1 MIKVYIVDGVEYN
14 VSPDRE
20 EQFLKDFP
28 DAQLL
33 EEENV
38 EKTEP
43 VAETTAS
50 AAGRIDPTSTLSTG
64 SQLEDGSSD
73 SQEAEDEPNILQSL
87 AARSARGVVDAFK
100 GLSSVKDAMIV
111 SAANLFDP
119 DMTAEERQALY
130 DRVEAGIAPGLG
142 VIGLGTDNFE
152 AASDWLTQ
160 YVRDDEL
167 ENQSVTEAIKNGNY
181 AEAAEL
187 TVGGALESIPSV
199 LAALTGY
206 GGIALF
212 GASVAGNKFD
222 EELEKNPEATTLNLA
237 TNAVVSGATEAG
249 FELVTRGILK
259 KAGFINGQ
267 MGAKAAKEFLNQSAG
282 NIAKKVGLGYL
293 GEAGSEAATELT
305 QTINDAYGLLGT
317 GIGEIEG
324 RADDNLVKTVSNNM
338 NNIIDAGIIG
348 GFMGGTISTVG
359 QLGNQTAVRNRAEE
373 ILAPE
378 VQKEEIKRAT
388 NNISR
393 LTKDLENTTDEY
405 QKGLLM
411 GEIESE
417 TDNIIK
423 TKKDISLGLSA
434 LEGDALSEY
443 AENAA
448 EIEIAKKSLEKET
461 TPDAQG
467 VVQKRIDDLVLE
479 NENILE
485 TALTEKFEKTLETS
499 KKEATKL
506 GIDFKEFETTEEVEE
521 YLSSKKGKTKK
532 ESKEIAKSNDGSII
546 QYKDGTQEIIIN
558 KEVAQNNKAVNVAAH
573 ELLHGVLF
581 KTLKDNPGTAIDLGK
596 ALGSEIAKI
605 NIAEV
610 ADSNFARRLALYQND
625 PEAVVGEEVLALF
638 ADAVATGD
646 IKYNDNVFTKFGD
659 GIRRILEFAGV
670 KKKFN
675 TGRDVYNFIKDYN
688 ADIAKGGIRQS
699 IIQGATEGFEGK
711 LIKNKV
717 STKKATQMKK
727 SVTKPLTIDQINE
740 QVKAV
745 EKGKMPQELA
755 AQIAYAYEP
764 LANSIA
770 EKIYRTYPE
779 FKEQGYTKGDFAMD
793 IAFGDPKEIGGV
805 NSIVEIAKEYNPKK
819 DKSLGGWLKDIANQ
833 RAKRIAEVRIG
844 RQKTT
849 GAQTLDAPAVDQ
861 TVDEITPEIKETK
874 AIVEKLNIAAETVD
888 KAKNA
893 VDNAILN
900 AINKL
905 KGTESLTAT
914 KRLAIRNKAFN
925 DILDGRLYRDIQ
937 KEFGRNTNTSKAFT
951 DYLNKNFETLREA
964 AIKNID
970 FQKGVGTSLN
980 WNTKAPTKQEF
991 IDYYLAEGEKKST
1004 RSDRK
1009 RKLAKAVGIEIAN
1022 QAREEYVK
1030 NNPIESEQFKE
1041 QTGIVLASK
1050 SFVDEFVKKNNITKN
1065 YNLSINQDIKSF
1077 DKNFSEYEADVRKLV
1092 KLFNVPGLLNK
1103 SLFMGPFGAKPKSE
1117 GSIQIKNWNKA
1128 SNAMASIDYGK
1139 DLETKIDGRKVFSKV
1154 KAEQYFKGKEMFGSK
1169 TKELLTG
1176 KLIKKVFN
1184 RGPIAI
1190 ETLRIYNKANAEQ
1203 GRIFWEKANEIFQ
1216 NGQNKDLLTAF
1227 ATTVSSTDKERNHPH
1242 TVMAEV
1248 SFVEKNLKDTDK
1260 VTFEHAVPSSY
1271 AAKELLDAMFS
1282 DTKSFLK
1289 RFKKI
1294 KSQYKQGILKE
1305 ATDNI
1310 ISKDDKYTMPDVEG
1324 RPFDIDKDSYIVR
1337 YTTAIPNIKDQL
1349 QWIGEGSN
1357 DFDVKTPKEQT
1368 KASKSLSTDFNRI
1381 LEEVKGVPT
1390 RERFSEA
1397 RANILGKKKNPF
1409 KFFVP
1414 YSAEDYMGLI
1424 YPTLGK
1430 GKIGDKNLEWYKKN
1444 IIDPYAR
1451 GIRDFESDK
1460 QFALKSWEDLKAQIK
1475 NTPAKLNK
1483 EAINDFTN
1491 ENAIRIHLWAKQGV
1505 DFNDIGLD
1513 KKEVAA
1519 INRYVK
1525 SKPELKDFATQI
1537 QSLTPDGYPEP
1548 TGTDWLAGTIT
1559 TDLVNYTNTVS
1570 RAKYLQ
1576 EWQDNVDIVYS
1587 KENINKLKAIYGENY
1602 TDALQDMLH
1611 RMKTGRNRASG
1622 GNKLTNQYL
1631 NWVNDSV
1638 GTIMFFNMRSAMLQT
1653 ISSVNYLNWTD
1664 NNPINVAKTTVNQKQ
1679 FWSDFSEI
1687 FNSDFLKSRR
1697 SGLKTDVNADEIA
1710 RSAETS
1716 KNKFRAGLSALLK
1729 KGFLPTQMADSFAI
1743 SFGGASFYRNRI
1755 NTYLKQ
1761 GLDEKAA
1768 KEKAFL
1774 DFKEITE
1781 ESQQSS
1787 RPDRV
1792 SMQQASPLGRV
1803 ILAFANTP
1811 MQYTRLT
1818 KKAALDL
1825 INRRGDWKTNLS
1837 KLMYYGAVQNI
1848 IFTALQSAMFAMLF
1862 SDDDEEK
1869 EKERIGRIGN
1879 GIADTL
1885 LRGSGVAGAAV
1896 ATAKNMVLKVI
1907 DEYRS
1912 GRPNYEKVAAEITT
1926 LSPPIN
1932 SKLKKLQSAGRA
1944 FTYKQNLE
1952 KMREEGPLSIDNPA
1966 YMAAAQ
1972 VLSATANIPL
1982 DRALRKLENLRASV
1996 DSDTEMWQRIS
2007 LMLGYS
2013 KWDVGIIE
2021 QERKQKKIDNELR
2034 RYFERQSKI
2043 RPNKKRKDPASTLGG
2058 STRRTSTS
2066 RDKASTLNKGLPEG
2080 VLGRANNDGTIEIK
2094 SGLPKAK
2101 EKKVIAHEKQHMR
2114 DMKAGKLNYDDNF
2127 VYWNSGKYKRTNDN
2141 KIVYN
2146 GKKFPEG
2153 HSKLPWEAVANK
2165 AERKVS

>member
-1 MIKVYIVDGVEYN
+1 MPIYIVDNQKYN
-14 VSPDRE
+14 LPDE
-20 EQFLKDFP
+20 AVQGFLQQFP
-28 DAQLL
+28 NAQLV
-33 EEENV
+33 EDESV
-38 EKTEP
+38 EKMEP
-43 VAETTAS
+43 VAETTAP
-50 AAGRIDPTSTLSTG
+50 AAGRITRSNVGD
-64 SQLEDGSSD
+64 SQQVVGSSD
-73 SQEAEDEPNILQSL
+73 LQEAEDEPNILQSL
-87 AARSARGVVDAFK
+87 AARTARGFVDAAK
-100 GLSSVKDAMIV
+100 GLSSAKDAMIV
-111 SAANLFDP
+111 SAANIFDP

-130 DRVEAGIAPGLG
+130 DRVEAGIPGLG
-142 VIGLGTDNFE
+142 ALSTDNFE

-167 ENQSVTEAIKNGNY
+167 ENQSVTEALKDGDF

-222 EELEKNPEATTLNLA
+222 EELEKNPKATTLNLA

-317 GIGEIEG
+317 GKLGGAIEG
-324 RADDNLVKTVSNNM
+324 RADDTLVKTVSNNM

-388 NNISR
+388 DNISR

-423 TKKDISLGLSA
+423 TKKNISLGLSA

-461 TPDAQG
+461 TSSGQDAA
-467 VVQKRIDDLVLE
+467 QKRVNDLVLE

-499 KKEATKL
+499 KKEATRL
-506 GIDFKEFETTEEVEE
+506 GIDFKEFETTKEVEE
-521 YLSSKKGKTKK
+521 YLLSKDKRKTKK
-532 ESKEIAKSNDGSII
+532 SKEIAQSNDGSII
-546 QYKDGTQEIIIN
+546 QYEDGTQEIIIN

-610 ADSNFARRLALYQND
+610 ADSNFARRLALYQSD
-625 PEAVVGEEVLALF
+625 PEAVQGEEVLALF

-659 GIRRILEFAGV
+659 GIRKILEFAGV

-699 IIQGATEGFEGK
+699 IIEGATEGFEGK
-711 LIKNKV
+711 LVKNKV
-717 STKKATQMKK
+717 STKKAVQMKK
-727 SVTKPLTIDQINE
+727 SVTKALTIDQINE
-740 QVKAV
+740 QVKTV

-805 NSIVEIAKEYNPKK
+805 NSIVEIAKEYDPKK

-833 RAKRIAEVRIG
+833 RAKRIADVRIG

-849 GAQTLDAPAVDQ
+849 GAQTLDAPAVDKA
-861 TVDEITPEIKETK
+861 VDEITPEIKETK
-874 AIVEKLNIAAETVD
+874 AIVKKLNIAAETVD

-893 VDNAILN
+893 VDKAILN
-900 AINKL
+900 TINKL

-925 DILDGRLYRDIQ
+925 DILDGRLYKDIQ
-937 KEFGRNTNTSKAFT
+937 KEFGRNTNTSKSFT

-1022 QAREEYVK
+1022 QARAEYVK
-1030 NNPIESEQFKE
+1030 NNPIEAKQFKK
-1041 QTGIVLASK
+1041 QTGIILASK
-1050 SFVDEFVKKNNITKN
+1050 SQGQQQSEYSDRVNIVYDKFIRNAEGNKVQGGKANNEVKERIKKEIIPTLKEKLTDFEKASLIYALTGTGKDKDFFGVGRGAMIYPNVNAAREALSLSRDKYNEIKRTDKFKKANQYAGRSVLSTSRLSLKVIKQLETDKSLHKIIQEENAAKKDVLFSTIKKLAEIVKENPSLADGVNHLIGLQSSYQGHFIRKYIPFISFTKAGLLKDGAHDEHYSKSLRTTRFVQSIIDRAANDSNYTVKEIEGDLNDLWKGMGRGIVSKADGKRFDEKKDLGNQTYISESAMDEVLKNVESPADHLLLPGTEVNPSDNNIPLTALK
-1065 YNLSINQDIKSF
+1065 
-1077 DKNFSEYEADVRKLV
+1077 
-1092 KLFNVPGLLNK
+1092 
-1103 SLFMGPFGAKPKSE
+1103 GP
-1117 GSIQIKNWNKA
+1117 
-1128 SNAMASIDYGK
+1128 
-1139 DLETKIDGRKVFSKV
+1139 KV
-1154 KAEQYFKGKEMFGSK
+1154 KG
-1169 TKELLTG
+1169 
-1176 KLIKKVFN
+1176 
-1184 RGPIAI
+1184 
-1190 ETLRIYNKANAEQ
+1190 
-1203 GRIFWEKANEIFQ
+1203 
-1216 NGQNKDLLTAF
+1216 
-1227 ATTVSSTDKERNHPH
+1227 
-1242 TVMAEV
+1242 
-1248 SFVEKNLKDTDK
+1248 
-1260 VTFEHAVPSSY
+1260 
-1271 AAKELLDAMFS
+1271 
-1282 DTKSFLK
+1282 
-1289 RFKKI
+1289 
-1294 KSQYKQGILKE
+1294 
-1305 ATDNI
+1305 
-1310 ISKDDKYTMPDVEG
+1310 
-1324 RPFDIDKDSYIVR
+1324 
-1337 YTTAIPNIKDQL
+1337 
-1349 QWIGEGSN
+1349 
-1357 DFDVKTPKEQT
+1357 
-1368 KASKSLSTDFNRI
+1368 SKSLSTDFNRI

-1460 QFALKSWEDLKAQIK
+1460 QLALKSWEELKAQIK
-1475 NTPAKLNK
+1475 NTPDKLNK

-1505 DFNDIGLD
+1505 DFNDIGLN

-1525 SKPELKDFATQI
+1525 SKPELKEFTNLI

-1570 RAKYLQ
+1570 RAKYLK
-1576 EWQDNVDIVYS
+1576 EWQNNVDIVYS
-1587 KENINKLKAIYGENY
+1587 KDNMNKLKAIYGENY
-1602 TDALQDMLH
+1602 SDALQDMLY
-1611 RMKTGRNRASG
+1611 RMKTGRNRPSG

-1664 NNPINVAKTTVNQKQ
+1664 NNPINVAKTAANQKQ

-1710 RSAETS
+1710 RTAETS

-1755 NTYLKQ
+1755 KTYLKQ
-1761 GLDEKAA
+1761 GLNEKAA

-1825 INRRGDWKTNLS
+1825 INQRGDWKTNLS

-1862 SDDDEEK
+1862 SDTDDDKEK
-1869 EKERIGRIGN
+1869 EKIGRIGN

-1896 ATAKNMVLKVI
+1896 ATAKNMVLEAI
-1907 DEYRS
+1907 RQYES
-1912 GRPNYEKVAAEITT
+1912 GRPNYEKVANQITT

-1932 SKLKKLQSAGRA
+1932 SKLRKLQSAGRA

-1966 YMAAAQ
+1966 YMAAAE

-2013 KWDVGIIE
+2013 KWDVGIIQE
-2021 QERKQKKIDNELR
+2021 ERKQKKIDNGLR
-2034 RYFERQSKI
+2034 RYFEKQSKI
-2043 RPNKKRKDPASTLGG
+2043 RSNKKRTNSRKT
-2058 STRRTSTS
+2058 TRSKTTRSS
-2066 RDKASTLNKGLPEG
+2066 LNKGLPNG

-2127 VYWNSGKYKRTNDN
+2127 VYWNSSKYKRTNDN

>member
-28 DAQLL
+28 NAKLL

-43 VAETTAS
+43 VAETTAP

-64 SQLEDGSSD
+64 SQLEDGSLE
-73 SQEAEDEPNILQSL
+73 SQKDEDEPNILQSL
-87 AARSARGVVDAFK
+87 AARTARGVLTAAK
-100 GLSSVKDAMIV
+100 GLSSAKDAMII
-111 SAANLFDP
+111 SAANAFNQ

-130 DRVEAGIAPGLG
+130 DALERGIPG
-142 VIGLGTDNFE
+142 VGLPGTDAFE
-152 AASDWLTQ
+152 EGINWLTQ

-167 ENQSVTEAIKNGNY
+167 ENQGVFEALRNKDF

-222 EELEKNPEATTLNLA
+222 EELEKNPKETTTNLA
-237 TNAVVSGATEAG
+237 LNAAVSGATEAG

-259 KAGFINGQ
+259 KAGFINNQ
-267 MGAKAAKEFLNQSAG
+267 MGAKAAKEFLNQSAAS
-282 NIAKKVGLGYL
+282 IAKKIGLGYSR
-293 GEAGSEAATELT
+293 EALSEGATELT
-305 QTINDAYGLLGT
+305 QTINDAYGAVFT
-317 GIGEIEG
+317 GIGKLEG
-324 RADDNLVKTVSNNM
+324 RAAGEGIDGVIKTVSNNI
-338 NNIIDAGIIG
+338 NNIVDAGIIG
-348 GFMGGTISTVG
+348 GFMGGTISSVG
-359 QLGNQTAVRNRAEE
+359 QLNTGTAVRNRAEE

-388 NNISR
+388 DNISR
-393 LTKDLENTTDEY
+393 LTKDLENTDDEY
-405 QKGLLM
+405 QRGLLLN
-411 GEIESE
+411 EIENE
-417 TDNIIK
+417 TNNLIK
-423 TKKDISLGLSA
+423 TKKDVSLGLSA
-434 LEGDALSEY
+434 LEGNALSEY
-443 AENAA
+443 AKNAA
-448 EIEIAKKSLEKET
+448 EIEKGKKSLKKET
-461 TPDAQG
+461 TPSAQEAA
-467 VVQKRIDDLVLE
+467 QKRIDDLVLE

-546 QYKDGTQEIIIN
+546 QYEDGTQEIIIN
-558 KEVAQNNKAVNVAAH
+558 KEVAQNNKAINVAAH

-610 ADSNFARRLALYQND
+610 ADSNFARRLALYQSD
-625 PEAVVGEEVLALF
+625 PEAVQGEEVLALF

-646 IKYNDNVFTKFGD
+646 IKYNDNIFTKLGD
-659 GIRRILEFAGV
+659 GVRKILEFAGV

-699 IIQGATEGFEGK
+699 IIEGATEGFEGK
-711 LIKNKV
+711 LVKNKV

-727 SVTKPLTIDQINE
+727 SVTKPLTIEQINE
-740 QVKAV
+740 QVKTV

-770 EKIYRTYPE
+770 EKIYKTYPE

-805 NSIVEIAKEYNPKK
+805 NSIVEIAKEYDPKK

-833 RAKRIAEVRIG
+833 RAKRIADVRIG

-893 VDNAILN
+893 VDKAILN

-905 KGTESLTAT
+905 KGTQSLTAT
-914 KRLAIRNKAFN
+914 KRIAIRNKAFN
-925 DILDGRLYRDIQ
+925 DILDGKLYRDIQ
-937 KEFGRNTNTSKAFT
+937 KEFGRNTSTSKAFT

-970 FQKGVGTSLN
+970 FQKGVGASLN

-991 IDYYLAEGEKKST
+991 IDYYIAEGEKKST

-1030 NNPIESEQFKE
+1030 NNPIEAKKFAKE
-1041 QTGIVLASK
+1041 TGIVLASRSVITPIENLPLTDLKKYEKLDFQSLEYKNFVINNIFKTFPK
-1050 SFVDEFVKKNNITKN
+1050 SFITREGSPSRLWFDERKLEANIFTKQEFKDLIENKKTKFGKPFSEKINFKFLRQPKTIRNKGIYPFKTANEYEQALKNGALDEINETFALQHAELWLRVDNDIKNNPQNIPGWITFFESAKN
-1065 YNLSINQDIKSF
+1065 ITDHYHRLIPVRGRFIGFKNDRVLEHAKPSSEVADRLLDASISYHHGDSDIPFNSVYNEMIKQYQAIIVEKF
-1077 DKNFSEYEADVRKLV
+1077 QNTLLDEN
-1092 KLFNVPGLLNK
+1092 GLRNK
-1103 SLFMGPFGAKPKSE
+1103 MPKGAKQFWE
-1117 GSIQIKNWNKA
+1117 RYEKA
-1128 SNAMASIDYGK
+1128 GIDLNTITLNNGN
-1139 DLETKIDGRKVFSKV
+1139 TM
-1154 KAEQYFKGKEMFGSK
+1154 AEQY
-1169 TKELLTG
+1169 
-1176 KLIKKVFN
+1176 
-1184 RGPIAI
+1184 
-1190 ETLRIYNKANAEQ
+1190 
-1203 GRIFWEKANEIFQ
+1203 
-1216 NGQNKDLLTAF
+1216 
-1227 ATTVSSTDKERNHPH
+1227 
-1242 TVMAEV
+1242 
-1248 SFVEKNLKDTDK
+1248 LKPT
-1260 VTFEHAVPSSY
+1260 
-1271 AAKELLDAMFS
+1271 
-1282 DTKSFLK
+1282 
-1289 RFKKI
+1289 
-1294 KSQYKQGILKE
+1294 
-1305 ATDNI
+1305 
-1310 ISKDDKYTMPDVEG
+1310 
-1324 RPFDIDKDSYIVR
+1324 
-1337 YTTAIPNIKDQL
+1337 
-1349 QWIGEGSN
+1349 
-1357 DFDVKTPKEQT
+1357 T

-1444 IIDPYAR
+1444 IINPYAR

-1460 QFALKSWEDLKAQIK
+1460 QFALKSWEELKAQIK

-1505 DFNDIGLD
+1505 DFNDIGLS

-1525 SKPELKDFATQI
+1525 SKPELKEFANQI

-1570 RAKYLQ
+1570 RAKYLKQ
-1576 EWQDNVDIVYS
+1576 WQDNVDIVYS
-1587 KENINKLKAIYGENY
+1587 KKNINKLKAIYGENY
-1602 TDALQDMLH
+1602 TDALQDMLY
-1611 RMKTGRNRASG
+1611 RMKTGRNRPSG

-1679 FWSDFSEI
+1679 FWADFSEI

-1792 SMQQASPLGRV
+1792 SMQQASPLGRI

-1825 INRRGDWKTNLS
+1825 INQRGDWKTNLS

-1862 SDDDEEK
+1862 SDDDDDK
-1869 EKERIGRIGN
+1869 EKERYGRIGN

-1932 SKLKKLQSAGRA
+1932 SKLRKLQSAGRA

-2013 KWDVGIIE
+2013 KWDVGIIDE
-2021 QERKQKKIDNELR
+2021 ERKQKKIDNQLR
-2034 RYFERQSKI
+2034 RIFERQSKI
-2043 RPNKKRKDPASTLGG
+2043 RKNKKRKDPASTLEG
-2058 STRRTSTS
+2058 STRRNSKS
-2066 RDKASTLNKGLPEG
+2066 RDKASTLNKGLPQG

-2094 SGLPKAK
+2094 PGLPKAK

-2114 DMKAGKLNYDDNF
+2114 DMKSGKLNYDDNF
-2127 VYWNSGKYKRTNDN
+2127 VYWNSSKYKRTDDN